1 MIQQRW
7 DFYCYNSVH
16 FYIIN
21 MDTSRIDELHKPLN
35 TLYRDESD
43 LQMMV
48 VEQVDNLDDFF
59 QSMYRFYGMSLE
71 SQTFFFRFLRA
82 TSFLTSNDMYLLVGT
97 ILYD

>member
-1 MIQQRW
+1 
-7 DFYCYNSVH
+7 
-16 FYIIN
+16 

-71 SQTFFFRFLRA
+71 SQTFFLDF
-82 TSFLTSNDMYLLVGT
+82 YLLLLFLQAT
-97 ILYD
+97 ICIY

>member
-1 MIQQRW
+1 MLR
-7 DFYCYNSVH
+7 CRV
-16 FYIIN
+16 YIIN
-21 MDTSRIDELHKPLN
+21 MDIDELHKPLN

-71 SQTFFFRFLRA
+71 SQIFFLDFNVLLLFLQA
-82 TSFLTSNDMYLLVGT
+82 TISTSRNH
-97 ILYD
+97 II

>member
-1 MIQQRW
+1 
-7 DFYCYNSVH
+7 
-16 FYIIN
+16 

-71 SQTFFFRFLRA
+71 SQIFFLDFNVLLLFLQA
-82 TSFLTSNDMYLLVGT
+82 TISTSRNH
-97 ILYD
+97 II